1 MSIPGL
7 MYPTQK
13 GSVAGNPRDSA
24 LATTNN
30 MNAKQNS
37 INGLA
42 GGRKRYM
49 GGVGNTKVIVPQ
61 FPSSYQET
69 SGTGTGTNAQIAALS
84 ATSMQGTEN
93 AKYDANIKNGGTKNG
108 GTKNG
113 GTKNGTKKRRGGNPN
128 WHWPCKSGGKKRKT
142 RKTRKSRKTRK

>member
-13 GSVAGNPRDSA
+13 GSIAGNPRDSA

-42 GGRKRYM
+42 GGKKRYI
-49 GGVGNTKVIVPQ
+49 GGVGNNKVIVPQ
-61 FPSSYQET
+61 FNSSYQET

-84 ATSMQGTEN
+84 ATSMQSTEN

-108 GTKNG
+108 S
-113 GTKNGTKKRRGGNPN
+113 KKRRGGNPN

-142 RKTRKSRKTRK
+142 RKTRKSRKSKKNRK